1 MTAVK
6 SICTIPRL
14 RFNELV
20 KESSAVKIA
29 FKSGTLAILTVVDV
43 LIAADPLALMLALNS
58 VGIANKANL
67 SSPLTLTEAFNPPF
81 PLIEKVTG
89 RFVTLP
95 GQGALAEVPLVLALV
110 KLLKISTSNTF
121 TAASASLVVV
131 NRYKLTKLMLVNKK
145 IN

>member
-43 LIAADPLALMLALNS
+43 LIASDPLALMRFLNS

-67 SSPLTLTEAFNPPF
+67 SSPLTLTEAFKPPF
-81 PLIEKVTG
+81 PLSEKVTG

-110 KLLKISTSNTF
+110 KLLKISTSKTF
-121 TAASASLVVV
+121 TAASAFIVVV
-131 NRYKLTKLMLVNKK
+131 KRYKLMKLMLVKK
-145 IN
+145 RIN

>member
-1 MTAVK
+1 M
-6 SICTIPRL
+6 
-14 RFNELV
+14 
-20 KESSAVKIA
+20 
-29 FKSGTLAILTVVDV
+29 VDV
-43 LIAADPLALMLALNS
+43 LIAADPLALMRFLNS

-67 SSPLTLTEAFNPPF
+67 SSPLTLTEAFKPPF

-131 NRYKLTKLMLVNKK
+131 KRYKLTKLMLVNKK

>member
-29 FKSGTLAILTVVDV
+29 FKSGTLAILTVVNV
-43 LIAADPLALMLALNS
+43 LIAADPLALMLVLNS

-67 SSPLTLTEAFNPPF
+67 SSPLTLTEAFKPPF

-89 RFVTLP
+89 QFVTLP
-95 GQGALAEVPLVLALV
+95 GQGALAEVSLVLALV
-110 KLLKISTSNTF
+110 KLLKISTSKTF

-131 NRYKLTKLMLVNKK
+131 KRYKLTKLMLVNKK